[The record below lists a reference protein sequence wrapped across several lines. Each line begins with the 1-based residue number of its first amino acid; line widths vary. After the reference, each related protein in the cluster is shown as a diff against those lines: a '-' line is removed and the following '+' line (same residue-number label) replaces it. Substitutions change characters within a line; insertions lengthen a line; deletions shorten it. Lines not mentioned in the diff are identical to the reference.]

1 MPFTA
6 PKTIRL
12 EETDSTNREAFRIL
26 EHTPLP
32 EGTVIVAAHQHSGR
46 GQGKTTWE
54 SAPGLNLTFSLILR
68 PIFLHPAKQF
78 LLNQT
83 IAMGLR
89 EGLAGILADSG
100 ILIKWPNDIYYEKSK
115 ISGTLI
121 ENQILGNQF
130 EVSVAGIGI
139 NVNQAVFASD
149 APNPVSMKNITGR
162 TYDLN
167 NTMEI
172 IIKSIMNWYNKLIT
186 GKHEEIQKSYQEY
199 LLGFGKPLK
208 YLAGEEI
215 FSGTITGLDEY
226 GRLIIERESGR
237 IQSFDLKEVRL
248 LL

>member
-1 MPFTA
+1 MPFTE
-6 PKTIRL
+6 PQTIRL
-12 EETDSTNREAFRIL
+12 EETDSTNREAFRIM

-32 EGTVIVAAHQHSGR
+32 EGTLIVATDQHSGR

-68 PIFLHPAKQF
+68 PVFLPPAEQF

-89 EGLAGILADSG
+89 EGIARILADTG
-100 ILIKWPNDIYYEKSK
+100 VLIKWPNDIYYEKSK

-121 ENQILGNQF
+121 ENRILGNQF

-139 NVNQAVFASD
+139 NVNQAVFTSD
-149 APNPVSMKNITGR
+149 APNPVSLINITGR

-167 NTMEI
+167 NTLEI
-172 IIKSIMNWYNKLIT
+172 IIESIMTWYNKLIT
-186 GKHEEIQKSYQEY
+186 GKHEEIQKSYQEH
-199 LLGFGKPLK
+199 LLGFGQPLK

-237 IQSFDLKEVRL
+237 IQAFDLKEVRL